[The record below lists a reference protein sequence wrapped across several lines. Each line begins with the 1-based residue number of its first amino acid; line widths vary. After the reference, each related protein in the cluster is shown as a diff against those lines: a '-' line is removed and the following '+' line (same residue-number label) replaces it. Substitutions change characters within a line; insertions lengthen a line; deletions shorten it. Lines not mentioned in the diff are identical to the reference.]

1 MDIGI
6 IFKIASVGI
15 LTAVINQVL
24 KYVGKDEIAM
34 LTSLAGVVVVLF
46 MIIGMISDLFNTI
59 KSLFSLY

>member
-1 MDIGI
+1 MEIGI
-6 IFKIASVGI
+6 ILKIASVGI

-34 LTSLAGVVVVLF
+34 LTTLSGVIVVLF
-46 MIIGMISDLFNTI
+46 MIVGMINDLFNTV

>member
-1 MDIGI
+1 MEIGI
-6 IFKIASVGI
+6 ILKIASVGI

-34 LTSLAGVVVVLF
+34 LTTLAGVIVVLF
-46 MIIGMISDLFNTI
+46 MIVGMINDLFNTV